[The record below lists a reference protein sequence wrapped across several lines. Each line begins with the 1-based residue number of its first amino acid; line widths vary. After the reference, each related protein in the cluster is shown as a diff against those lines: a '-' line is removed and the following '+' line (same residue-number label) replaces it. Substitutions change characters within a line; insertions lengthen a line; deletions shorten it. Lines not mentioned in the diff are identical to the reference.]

1 MIKNFKICIPTY
13 KIAFAALFFVFLA
26 LARGI
31 SQVNE
36 IGIAMDAYVG
46 LLAAIFC
53 SDTYEIEY
61 REKRWEIFRLLPPK
75 NRRRTIRQRLYLQF
89 TFLGVLAAAGY
100 WLFYWQSPQN
110 FNGESPILLYG
121 MYVVAVLPS
130 IIFWGAL
137 SMSLVNLFRNL
148 WAGIGGSVILWV
160 WMNST
165 WGNKLLGN
173 FSVFSFVFRPDGD
186 TGKWG
191 WLMGKGIAMLFAVIL
206 IGRKGRKYEY

>member
-1 MIKNFKICIPTY
+1 MIRNFKICIPTY
-13 KIAFAALFFVFLA
+13 KIVFASLFFVFLA

-31 SQVNE
+31 TQVNE

-61 REKRWEIFRLLPPK
+61 REKRWEIFRLLPSK

-89 TFLGVLAAAGY
+89 AFLGALAAAGY

-110 FNGESPILLYG
+110 FNEESPILLYG
-121 MYVVAVLPS
+121 MYVIAVLSS

-137 SMSLVNLFRNL
+137 SMSLVNFFRNL
-148 WAGIGGSVILWV
+148 WVGIGGSVIIWV

-165 WGNKLLGN
+165 WGNELLGN
-173 FSVFSFVFRPDGD
+173 FSVFSFGFRPDGG

-191 WLMGKGIAMLFAVIL
+191 WLMGKGVAMVIAIFL